1 MHTLPDRLPRRA
13 TLTLADRA
21 GDRIDCLHGRL
32 WITQDGDPRDI
43 VLDAGASF
51 ELDRP
56 GLAIVSALTDAR
68 LRLHRAADP
77 GSRP

>member
-1 MHTLPDRLPRRA
+1 MTSLPERLPRRA
-13 TLTLADRA
+13 TLTLADRG
-21 GDRIDCLHGRL
+21 GDRIDCLCGRL

-56 GLAIVSALTDAR
+56 GLAIVSALADAR
-68 LRLHRAADP
+68 LRLHRAAD
-77 GSRP
+77 GGRRT